1 MWPPAATSPASG
13 LGHLWRRPASR
24 IQFSTE
30 KNPPK
35 DDCEMSELSN
45 IRRLVDHLSSMIT
58 DETPDEDVLR
68 VAVTNLI
75 SVVNLLESE
84 IRLLY
89 ERVGR
94 IEREREAEAERR
106 SVPRK

>member
-1 MWPPAATSPASG
+1 
-13 LGHLWRRPASR
+13 
-24 IQFSTE
+24 
-30 KNPPK
+30 
-35 DDCEMSELSN
+35 MSELSN